1 MYVKP
6 KPGALV
12 RDPETREPLPAE
24 GAEVPENQYWMRRL
38 ADGDVVRADPPVL
51 ADPPAPADEEDL

>member
-38 ADGDVVRADPPVL
+38 ADGDVVRAGRPTVAALPVPTDGEGL
-51 ADPPAPADEEDL
+51 

>member
-12 RDPETREPLPAE
+12 RDPVTRQPLPDT
-24 GAEVPENQYWMRRL
+24 GAEVPSDQYWMRRL
-38 ADGDVVRADPPVL
+38 ADGDVVQSERTTVAALPV
-51 ADPPAPADEEDL
+51 PADGEDL